1 MMELC
6 TPLIKAGGCDAVF
19 VMPNTQPP
27 ITHLS
32 QAIPYHQALSRI
44 APDVQFLMSLYLHP
58 TINADTIATAAASKI
73 IYGVKLYPAGVTTN
87 SQDGVLDIEQYYP
100 VFEAMQTHDLVLNL
114 HGETPGIS
122 ALTAEA
128 EFIPQLR
135 KIHDTFPRLR
145 IVLEHVTTREG
156 IEAVRKCGP
165 TVKATITA
173 HHLWVTTV
181 DAEEDVFSFCKPVA
195 KTHEDRITLLRAA
208 VDGSSKFFF
217 GSDSAPHP
225 AQLKKQSGG
234 AAGCFTQGWCTALV
248 IGALEHAL
256 RQGWISKDH
265 VTREALEG
273 FLSKYGRAFYKIADL
288 NDQASS
294 EPRIRLTRRGETIP
308 KSIKSSDGQIEVV
321 PFRSGQEIMSLS
333 WIE

>member
-1 MMELC
+1 MSNIDLTGLSHIDLPATADFHCHLRQNEMMELC

-19 VMPNTQPP
+19 
-27 ITHLS
+27 
-32 QAIPYHQALSRI
+32 
-44 APDVQFLMSLYLHP
+44 
-58 TINADTIATAAASKI
+58 TIATAARSKS

-100 VFEAMQTHDLVLNL
+100 VFEAMQAHDLVLNL

-128 EFIPQLR
+128 EFIPQLQ
-135 KIHDTFPRLR
+135 KLHNTFPRLR
-145 IVLEHVTTREG
+145 IVLEHVSTREG

-173 HHLWVTTV
+173 HHLWVTTN
-181 DAEEDVFSFCKPVA
+181 DAEQNVFSFCKPIA
-195 KTHEDRITLLRAA
+195 KAPEDRIALLRAA

-225 AQLKKQSGG
+225 IQSKKQSGG

-248 IGALEHAL
+248 VGALEHAL
-256 RQGWISKDH
+256 RQGWISKAQ
-265 VTREALEG
+265 VTQGALEG
-273 FLSKYGRAFYKIADL
+273 FLSKYGRAFYKIADP

-294 EPRIRLTRRGETIP
+294 KPQIRLTRRGEIIP
-308 KSIKSSDGQIEVV
+308 KSVKSLDGQIEVI
-321 PFRSGQEIMSLS
+321 PFRSGHEIMSLS
-333 WIE
+333 WIK